1 MATTATRNQGTDRVD
16 GWQVEPILAG
26 LALVVFIIYATF
38 RALQNDPSQFPGTHY
53 ISPLYTPY
61 LPHWAEMF
69 GLHLPFLEKV
79 PGNGNMGWILS
90 PALFILWVPAGFRAT
105 CYFYRRVYYRSL
117 FTAPAACAVDVN
129 PKSPL
134 IALLGSGKKY
144 MGEKA
149 LPMVL
154 MNLHRYFFYLA
165 AAFIGLHS
173 IDVICSYFSPGFTG
187 IRLGVGSLIIT
198 LDVVLLSLYVFS
210 CHSWRHILG
219 GQIDCFSSCPINEAR
234 GHAFQRQSILNAKHG
249 LFGWVSLGFVIV
261 ADIYLTALSRGII
274 PANFDRIFEFSWKG
288 MF

>member
-1 MATTATRNQGTDRVD
+1 MATTATTNQGTQRTD
-16 GWQVEPILAG
+16 GWQVEPLLAG
-26 LALVVFIIYATF
+26 LALIVFIIYATF
-38 RALQNDPSQFPGTHY
+38 RALQNYPSELEGTNY

-61 LPHWAEMF
+61 LPHWFAMF
-69 GLHLPFLEKV
+69 GIHIPFLEKV
-79 PGNGNMGWILS
+79 TNGNLSWVLS

-144 MGEKA
+144 LGEKA
-149 LPMVL
+149 FPMVL

-165 AAFIGLHS
+165 ALFIALHTL
-173 IDVICSYFSPGFTG
+173 DVVCSYFAAGFG
-187 IRLGVGSLIIT
+187 GLRVGVGSLVIT

-234 GHAFQRQSILNAKHG
+234 GHAFQRQSLLNAKHG
-249 LFGWVSLGFVIV
+249 LFGWISLGWVIL
-261 ADIYLTALSRGII
+261 ADIYITAVSHGYIQDFVFFQLHF
-274 PANFDRIFEFSWKG
+274 PWAK
-288 MF
+288 